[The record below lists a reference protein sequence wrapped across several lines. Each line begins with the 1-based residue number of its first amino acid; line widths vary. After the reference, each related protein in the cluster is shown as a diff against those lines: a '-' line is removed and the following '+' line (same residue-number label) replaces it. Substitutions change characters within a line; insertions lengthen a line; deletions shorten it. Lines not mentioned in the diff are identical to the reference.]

1 MPAHAGIQG
10 RQGMDTGFRRY
21 DGTWF
26 NSSSHR
32 LHIYFEGETKSVKL
46 AKKKSET
53 FVSAMKKNRYTRT
66 LRQDLARTFCHTGE
80 SRYPDGEGLGSED
93 GCPRGHDD

>member
-1 MPAHAGIQG
+1 
-10 RQGMDTGFRRY
+10 MDTGFRRY

-32 LHIYFEGETKSVKL
+32 PAHLFRRRNEERQIS
-46 AKKKSET
+46 KKKSET